1 MRKGSKFSRAQSA
14 MEYLMTYGWAILIIA
29 VVLGALFQLGVFN
42 SGALLG
48 TSCVAGPGY
57 LCSSPVLD
65 TNGNV
70 MITFGQSTGATIY
83 NLGMGCASTTLSNG
97 LPNPAAS
104 IVFLGPTGA
113 ATANTAIPTF
123 NGVLSLQNGQTVSIS
138 NVKCFSST
146 GSALASP
153 AIGTAFSGGLW
164 INYSMISSGVL
175 TVLGGANPVLTA
187 KVATLTM
194 KVA

>member
-1 MRKGSKFSRAQSA
+1 

-65 TNGNV
+65 TNGNM
-70 MITFGQSTGATIY
+70 MITFGQSTGAAIY
-83 NLGMGCASTTLSNG
+83 NIGMGCASTSLSNG

-104 IVFLGPTGA
+104 IVFLGATGA
-113 ATANTAIPTF
+113 ATAQTAIPTLS
-123 NGVLSLQNGQTVSIS
+123 GALSLQNGQTTPVT
-138 NVKCFSST
+138 NVKCFSPT
-146 GSALASP
+146 GSPLMP
-153 AIGTAFSGGLW
+153 AGSATGTSAPIGTTFSGAIW
-164 INYSMISSGVL
+164 INYSMGSGVL

-187 KVATLTM
+187 KIATLTM